1 MVRNQIEARGVKN
14 QRVLEALRKVPR
26 HMFVPAELQE
36 KAYDD
41 RPLPIGHD
49 QTISQPYIVG
59 LMSELLDA
67 SPEHKVLEIGTGS
80 AYQAAILSQLV
91 KQVHSIE
98 IVPELARSAA
108 ELLNR
113 LGYKNVNVRLGDGYA
128 GWPEQAPFDRIILTA
143 APPKIPQALLDQLKP
158 GGRLVAP
165 EGDRYQE
172 LVVIDKNADGSL
184 TRRPSIP
191 VMFVP
196 MVRGTPS
203 RDKKR

>member
-26 HMFVPAELQE
+26 HMFVPADLQE